1 MSATCELIV
10 SIKTCDVT
18 PFEPADVCQV
28 LFLYIDNNASVPW
41 EDLRYIFGEIMYGG
55 HITDPWDRVQS
66 SSYLGLYIT
75 DALFNGFELA
85 PGHVVA
91 YPTAQ
96 GVEVGDQRRG

>member
-1 MSATCELIV
+1 M
-10 SIKTCDVT
+10 
-18 PFEPADVCQV
+18 
-28 LFLYIDNNASVPW
+28 YIDNNASVPW

-85 PGHVVA
+85 PGFKAPDTVTDQP
-91 YPTAQ
+91 PTHTCTVTCPSSSPPAS
-96 GVEVGDQRRG
+96 RPPTR